1 MKRVLVG
8 TESVKAST
16 TTKTN
21 TRETNA
27 DFSELTILSHL
38 LTPLSIQMIRASSL
52 IVSLIRTVIY
62 KKI

>member
-8 TESVKAST
+8 TESAKAST

-21 TRETNA
+21 TKETNV

-38 LTPLSIQMIRASSL
+38 LTPLSIQMIRASLL